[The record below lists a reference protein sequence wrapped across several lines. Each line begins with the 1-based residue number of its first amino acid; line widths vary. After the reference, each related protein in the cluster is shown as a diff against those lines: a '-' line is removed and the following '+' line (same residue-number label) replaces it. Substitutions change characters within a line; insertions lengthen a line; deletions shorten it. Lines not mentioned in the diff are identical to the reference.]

1 MSLVDQVGMQRF
13 GEGIHDLKKIIGV
26 EITCAAVSMHKVT
39 CEALQAVV
47 QRS

>member
-1 MSLVDQVGMQRF
+1 MVAQVGTQRF

-26 EITCAAVSMHKVT
+26 EVTCAAVNIHQVT

-47 QRS
+47 ERS